1 MVITL
6 KITINDVEHVALL
19 SRLELTDEE
28 KQEHLEKLNQILDA
42 MEVLNQVDTSAVE
55 PLAHVL
61 PIKNVLREDELRE
74 SLPREKAL
82 QNAPEKEEG
91 MFKVPKIV

>member
-1 MVITL
+1 M
-6 KITINDVEHVALL
+6 KITMQDVEHVALL

-28 KQEHLEKLNQILDA
+28 KQEQLEKLNKILDA
-42 MEVLNQVDTSAVE
+42 MEVLNQVDTSQVK

-74 SLPREKAL
+74 SLPQEKAL
-82 QNAPEKEEG
+82 QNAPEQEDG
-91 MFKVPKIV
+91 MFRVPKII

>member
-1 MVITL
+1 M
-6 KITINDVEHVALL
+6 KISIKDVEYVALL

-28 KQEHLEKLNQILDA
+28 KVEQLRELNKILDS
-42 MEVLNQVDTSAVE
+42 MEVLNKVDTSGVE

-61 PIKNVLREDELRE
+61 PIHNVLREDELRAT
-74 SLPREKAL
+74 LPKEKVL
-82 QNAPEKEEG
+82 QNAPEEDEG

>member
-1 MVITL
+1 MKITL
-6 KITINDVEHVALL
+6 KDVEHVALL

-28 KQEHLEKLNQILDA
+28 KGEQLRELNKILES
-42 MEVLNQVDTSAVE
+42 MEVLNKVDTNDVE

-61 PIKNVLREDELRE
+61 PIHNVLREDELRAT
-74 SLPREKAL
+74 LPKEKVL
-82 QNAPEKEEG
+82 QNAPEEDEG